1 MSTDKKMSR
10 RDLLKLAAAGST
22 GLVMS
27 GLPVRVIAQDM
38 VTLKVQTRHAADD
51 TMQHVA
57 DLMVARHPNVEVEW
71 VVLTGNRP

>member
-1 MSTDKKMSR
+1 MSNEKKMSR

-38 VTLKVQTRHAADD
+38 VTIKVQTAGLDDNTLTAGRRHS
-51 TMQHVA
+51 
-57 DLMVARHPNVEVEW
+57 
-71 VVLTGNRP
+71 